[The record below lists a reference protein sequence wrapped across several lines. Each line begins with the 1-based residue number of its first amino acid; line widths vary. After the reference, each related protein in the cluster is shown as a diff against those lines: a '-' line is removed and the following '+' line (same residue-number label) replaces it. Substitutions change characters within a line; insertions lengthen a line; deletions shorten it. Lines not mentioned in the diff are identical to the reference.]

1 MEYRIAQKDDWQ
13 TIITL
18 VNGVFTGSAPMEK
31 AFPLLFSKS
40 NNTSYVAVDKG
51 EIVSFIGGVPY
62 TLKDKDYSYPCISLG
77 AVCTRAD
84 YRGRGILDNL
94 LKLALR
100 DYEEAGFTFALIS
113 GGRGLYLRNGFV
125 PFGAF
130 NQYILS
136 KSLPNSDSF
145 KYDIYEGTG
154 RIRELLELHALY
166 EGKQVKLSASINEF
180 KLLLEGRAIARIM
193 KMEQK
198 IFIAREAG
206 RAVSYVIVG
215 IREREGVKEGLVI
228 DFSGAE
234 EGVYETLMSTYSKE
248 ALDKLTIAVKS
259 DNSRLNELFKEESYT
274 LIENQGTF
282 LSFSDGPDKA
292 IIPYTSNLNYV

>member
-1 MEYRIAQKDDWQ
+1 MEYRIAQKDDWNS
-13 TIITL
+13 IITL
-18 VNGVFTGSAPMEK
+18 VNEAFKSSAPMEK
-31 AFPLLFSKS
+31 AFPLLFNKS
-40 NNTSYVAVDKG
+40 NNTSYVALDKG

-62 TLKDKDYSYPCISLG
+62 SLKGKDHSYPCISLG

-100 DYEEAGFTFALIS
+100 EYEEAGFTFALIS

-130 NQYILS
+130 NQYILTKSPS
-136 KSLPNSDSF
+136 KSDSC
-145 KYDIYEGTG
+145 KYDIYESTG
-154 RIRELLELHALY
+154 RIRELLELHSLY
-166 EGKQVKLSASINEF
+166 ERKEVKLSASINEF

-215 IREREGVKEGLVI
+215 IRERDGIKEGLVI

-234 EGVYETLMSTYSKE
+234 KGIYEILKRAYCQEG
-248 ALDKLTIAVKS
+248 LDKLTVVIKS
-259 DNSRLNELFKEESYT
+259 DNSRLNELFREETYT

-282 LSFSDGPDKA
+282 LSFSEGPDKA